1 MRQVLIDTRTSTGV
15 VSSQDACD
23 KSETMKPHHAAALAL
38 VGWYLMLPPVTSD
51 GRIQKDA
58 PLSRWY
64 IFSNFETKEECEK
77 ARQVSSGLT
86 ICVASDDP
94 RLK

>member
-1 MRQVLIDTRTSTGV
+1 MNLRHT
-15 VSSQDACD
+15 
-23 KSETMKPHHAAALAL
+23 AALAL
-38 VGWYLMLPPVTSD
+38 VGWYLMMPPVTSD
-51 GRIQKDA
+51 GRIQKNA

-86 ICVASDDP
+86 TCVASDDP
-94 RLK
+94 RLKEE